1 VTGQQDKPE
10 SEDSFDSKDEAE
22 NLPENGK
29 NREYQTQTSILS
41 TTQNPP

>member
-1 VTGQQDKPE
+1 VAGQQDKPE
-10 SEDSFDSKDEAE
+10 SEDSFDSKDEVE